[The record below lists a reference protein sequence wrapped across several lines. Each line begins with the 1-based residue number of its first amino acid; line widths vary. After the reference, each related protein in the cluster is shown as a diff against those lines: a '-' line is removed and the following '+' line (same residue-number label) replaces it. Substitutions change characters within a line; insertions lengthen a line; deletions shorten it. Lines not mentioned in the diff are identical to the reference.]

1 MNRPAALAFVSSV
14 LAAVPFFACEDPS
27 STNASYDAGAFDG
40 AFTPPDATSPDSSLP
55 PGDAA
60 QEAAPLNTATVVVTD
75 AGVPVPGVTVVFQD
89 AAGTLVG
96 TAVTGADG
104 KASAVVVAGS
114 QITVVTGTT
123 GNRRLLTYLGVKPG
137 DVLNVALPNIRAV
150 SVTLAASNPGGTPSV
165 VAGNFDCYG
174 NPPVSGGQTVLA
186 LRPSCIT
193 GPVFPVLA
201 ISTAALAPITYYSFL
216 KGVAPAASG
225 ATNVAGLSA
234 WAAGTPY
241 SVNVT
246 NAPNLPGA
254 SAHLGQIANNQSA
267 ASAAPGFVLAAGAG
281 TASFSVAPGYADAY
295 QGEVQFTDYPPG
307 FLRTVSFAKRVAT
320 GGAMQALDLTPGV
333 LPQLASLTVTG
344 TTRAVVTWTA
354 TSSLAATDGGA
365 VSVTWMQPYDGGSEA
380 ITWTFIVPPDALT
393 LTLPE
398 LPAALAAFAPDP
410 AAPVLTPSVAFVE
423 SDLLPSYDA
432 VRLQAGAFGLG
443 NAPTGMLS
451 AGLKSPAL
459 PAAGTLRI
467 TAIAPGG

>member
-14 LAAVPFFACEDPS
+14 LAVAPFFACEDPS
-27 STNASYDAGAFDG
+27 TGGAYDAGAFDG
-40 AFTPPDATSPDSSLP
+40 AFTAPDATSPDSSLP

-60 QEAAPLNTATVVVTD
+60 QEAAPIDTATVVVTD
-75 AGVPVPGVTVVFQD
+75 AGAPVPGVTVVFQD

-137 DVLNVALPNIRAV
+137 DVLNVALPSIRAV
-150 SVTLAASNPGGTPSV
+150 SITLANGNPGSTTSV
-165 VAGNFDCYG
+165 VAGNFDCSAV
-174 NPPVSGGQTVLA
+174 PPVSGGQTVLA

-201 ISTAALAPITYYSFL
+201 LSTASLAAITYYSFL

-234 WAAGTPY
+234 WTAGTTY
-241 SVNVT
+241 RVDVT

-254 SAHLGQIANNQSA
+254 SARLGQIANNQA
-267 ASAAPGFVLAAGAG
+267 FASTAPGFVLASGIG
-281 TASFSVAPGYADAY
+281 TANFTVAPGYADAY
-295 QGEVQFTDYPPG
+295 QGEVQFTDYPP
-307 FLRTVSFAKRVAT
+307 LLTRTVSFAKRFAG
-320 GGAMQALDLTPGV
+320 GGATQALDLTPGV

-365 VSVTWMQPYDGGSEA
+365 VSVTWSQPIDGGFDVV
-380 ITWTFIVPPDALT
+380 TWTFIVPPDTLT
-393 LTLPE
+393 LTLPA
-398 LPAALAAFAPDP
+398 LPVALAAFAPD
-410 AAPVLTPSVAFVE
+410 ATSSVLTPSVAFVE
-423 SDLLPSYDA
+423 SDLLAGYDA
-432 VRLQAGAFGLG
+432 ARTQAGAFGLSSVALG
-443 NAPTGMLS
+443 FWLN
-451 AGLKSPAL
+451 GLKSPAL